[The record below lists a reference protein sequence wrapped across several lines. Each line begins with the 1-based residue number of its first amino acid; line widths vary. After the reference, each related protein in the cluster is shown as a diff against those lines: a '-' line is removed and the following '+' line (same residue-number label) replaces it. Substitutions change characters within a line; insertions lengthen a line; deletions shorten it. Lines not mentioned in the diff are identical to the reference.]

1 MDEVKDNMKSEYDI
15 SALKRRG
22 HPLREKVKRGEIKL
36 MNPFDI
42 SDEEFNDK
50 IVALTPDERE
60 FIVNIR
66 NLKYVNGKK

>member
-1 MDEVKDNMKSEYDI
+1 MINNNMKSEYDI

-42 SDEEFNDK
+42 SDEEFNDNKVCKLERGK
-50 IVALTPDERE
+50 IKWIMYIMAAPPRD
-60 FIVNIR
+60 
-66 NLKYVNGKK
+66 